1 MSTDEQKKAAA
12 IAALDYVKPGMK
24 LGLGTGSTANNFIA
38 ALGERVKIGLTV
50 LCVPTS
56 AATQKLAA
64 SLGIALTTL
73 EQTPHLDLTVDGAD
87 EFDGKFDLIKGGGG
101 ALLLEKIV
109 ASSSRYMLVIADES
123 KKVET
128 LGKFP
133 LPVEVIPFGV
143 NATAW
148 KIERAL
154 RICGLTGSLVLRKGP
169 DGKSFRTEA
178 GNTII
183 DVAIGRIP
191 EPGRLGDLLS
201 IIPGVVENG
210 IFHSLC
216 GIVLMGTGKGVVTFT
231 KTGKPVDIEVRA
243 S

>member
-1 MSTDEQKKAAA
+1 MSADDQKKAAA
-12 IAALDYVKPGMK
+12 IAALDYVKNGMK
-24 LGLGTGSTANNFIA
+24 LGLGTGSTANHFIQ
-38 ALGERVKIGLTV
+38 ALGERVKIGLKV
-50 LCVPTS
+50 RCVATS
-56 AATQKLAA
+56 AATQKLTT
-64 SLGIALTTL
+64 SLGIPLTTL
-73 EQTPHLDLTVDGAD
+73 EQHPHLDLTVDGAD
-87 EFDGKFDLIKGGGG
+87 EFDANFNLIKGGGG

-123 KKVET
+123 KKVDA

-154 RICGLTGSLVLRKGP
+154 RICGLTGTLVLRKGE
-169 DGKSFRTEA
+169 DGKPFRTDG

-210 IFHSLC
+210 IFHDLC
-216 GIVLMGTGKGVVTFT
+216 GIILMGGEQGVKTFT
-231 KTGKPVDIEVRA
+231 KNGKPVDIEVRT
-243 S
+243 